1 MTRNINCF
9 FVLILGVITACGTTA
24 EVVGEGG
31 HLPRKKPEEL
41 LSKLDSL
48 SSITI
53 DNFYSKIN
61 TKYQDSSQN
70 ISFKTSL
77 RIVND
82 SAVNANITFASIP
95 IINALITT
103 DSLKI
108 VNRKDKCFMLRDLE
122 YFKEQFGVDFSY
134 ENIEE
139 LFLGKPVAYD
149 TSETYFKVN
158 DNSEYTICSHRKKEI
173 KKNERQNIREIIT
186 YYTLD
191 DSLSNL
197 EAMRIISPEDSTMIE
212 IIYKERELVDV
223 YYLPKEVEVVIYA
236 PKQTIRVSLE
246 YRKSHVERSEGIYFV
261 IPESYEV
268 CE

>member
-1 MTRNINCF
+1 MIRNFNWLFIA
-9 FVLILGVITACGTTA
+9 LIGVVAACGTTS
-24 EVVGEGG
+24 EVIGDGG

-48 SSITI
+48 SRITV

-70 ISFKTSL
+70 VSFKTSL

-82 SAVNANITFASIP
+82 SALNANITFASLP
-95 IINALITT
+95 IINALITP

-108 VNRKDKCFMLRDLE
+108 VNRKDKCFLLRDLE
-122 YFKEQFGVDFSY
+122 YFKDQFGVDFSY

-149 TSETYFKVN
+149 TTESYFKVN
-158 DNSEYTICSHRKKEI
+158 DNTEYTICSHRKKEI
-173 KKNERQNIREIIT
+173 KKNERLNIREIIT

-212 IIYKERELVDV
+212 IVYKERELVDK
-223 YYLPKEVEVVIYA
+223 YYLPKEVNVLIYA
-236 PKQTIRVSLE
+236 PKQTIKVELE
-246 YRKSHVERSEGIYFV
+246 YRKSHVDRSDGIYFI
-261 IPESYEV
+261 IPESYEK